1 MNSILVVGLV
11 TVDLIYYLN
20 KLPDKGIKYVSEKQI
35 LSTGGNASNASIA
48 ISRLGGSVTFISTIG
63 NDFFGNYILNELKKE
78 NIDTN
83 NIIKK
88 NNINTSNSCINIDG
102 KGERQIVNFRSKEL
116 DFSDN
121 YFIKK
126 NIFDAYLTDGRLENA
141 SIFILKEAKKNNKP
155 GILDAENPVN
165 ENAIKEASHIAFSL
179 QGLKSFTNTSSIKD
193 SLKLVKNISNNF
205 SCVTDG
211 ENGVFFLDED
221 ELIQLK
227 PPKIDV
233 IDTLGAGDAWHGAF
247 TLAISLRKPLLDAC
261 KYANIVAA
269 KKCENLGGI
278 KGSPY
283 KFDNDF
289 V

>member
-88 NNINTSNSCINIDG
+88 NNINTSNSCITIDG

-116 DFSDN
+116 DFTDN

-179 QGLKSFTNTSSIKD
+179 QGLESFTNTSSIKD

-211 ENGVFFLDED
+211 ENGVFLLDED

-283 KFDNDF
+283 KFDNNF

>member
-20 KLPDKGIKYVSEKQI
+20 KLPDNAIKYVSEKQI

-48 ISRLGGSVTFISTIG
+48 ISRLGGSVSFVSTVG
-63 NDFFGNYILNELKKE
+63 NDFFGNYIINELKKE
-78 NIDTN
+78 NIDTK
-83 NIIKK
+83 NIIKR
-88 NNINTSNSCINIDG
+88 NNINTSNSCVTIDDR
-102 KGERQIVNFRSKEL
+102 GERQIVNFRSKEL
-116 DFSDN
+116 DFNDN

-126 NIFDAYLTDGRLENA
+126 NIFNAYLTDGRLENA
-141 SIFILKEAKKNNKP
+141 STFILKEAKKNNKP

-165 ENAIKEASHIAFSL
+165 EKAVKEASHIAFSL
-179 QGLKSFTNTSSIKD
+179 QGLESFTNTTSIKN
-193 SLKLVKNISNNF
+193 SLKIVKNIANNF

-211 ENGVFFLDED
+211 ANGVFYLDED

-227 PPKIDV
+227 PPKIDA
-233 IDTLGAGDAWHGAF
+233 IDTLGAGDVWHGAF
-247 TLAISLRKPLLDAC
+247 TLAISLGKPLFEAC
-261 KYANIVAA
+261 TYANIVAS
-269 KKCENLGGI
+269 KKCESLGGI

-289 V
+289 I

>member
-88 NNINTSNSCINIDG
+88 NNINTSNSCITIDD

-116 DFSDN
+116 DFTDN
-121 YFIKK
+121 HFIKK

-179 QGLKSFTNTSSIKD
+179 QGLESFTNTSSIKD

-283 KFDNDF
+283 KFDNNF